1 MPLIPTLVIL
11 LFLTVFIVD
20 RAAVS
25 CRHHR
30 LEWGSQLGPVVL
42 HPDHGARRTLMDKVT
57 VQGKGL
63 CLLIADDHAIFAE
76 ALRVYL
82 EKTHTV
88 VGLVR
93 DGRAMVAEAL
103 RVQPDVIVVDVGMPL
118 LNGLDAARRINAEA
132 LNIRFV
138 FLTMRDD
145 PNLAAAALELGPV
158 GFVLK
163 NSAGQELL
171 KAIDHVLHGKPY
183 LTPKLRTEDWV
194 ERKSRARQFS
204 TVMTPRQKEV
214 VQLLGEGRTMKE
226 IAGLLDLSEKTVE
239 FHKHHVM
246 QAFNLENNA
255 ALVLFALKQG
265 LISLN
270 P

>member
-1 MPLIPTLVIL
+1 ME
-11 LFLTVFIVD
+11 
-20 RAAVS
+20 S
-25 CRHHR
+25 K
-30 LEWGSQLGPVVL
+30 SVL
-42 HPDHGARRTLMDKVT
+42 
-57 VQGKGL
+57 GKGSH
-63 CLLIADDHAIFAE
+63 LLIADDHAIFAE

-88 VGLVR
+88 VGLVQN
-93 DGRAMVAEAL
+93 GNAMVTEATRL
-103 RVQPDVIVVDVGMPL
+103 RPDVIVVDVGMPL
-118 LNGLDAARRINAEA
+118 LNGLDAARKINLQAP
-132 LNIRFV
+132 NIKFV

-183 LTPKLRTEDWV
+183 LTPKLRAEDWV

-204 TVMTPRQKEV
+204 TEMTPRQREV
-214 VQLLGEGRTMKE
+214 VQLYGEGRSMKE
-226 IAGLLDLSEKTVE
+226 IAGVLDLSEKTVE
-239 FHKHHVM
+239 FHKRQIM
-246 QAFNLENNA
+246 QAFNLRSNA
-255 ALVLFALKQG
+255 DLVLFSLKRG

>member
-1 MPLIPTLVIL
+1 M
-11 LFLTVFIVD
+11 
-20 RAAVS
+20 
-25 CRHHR
+25 
-30 LEWGSQLGPVVL
+30 EN
-42 HPDHGARRTLMDKVT
+42 VT
-57 VQGKGL
+57 VQGKGPR
-63 CLLIADDHAIFAE
+63 LLIADDHAIFAE

-93 DGRAMVAEAL
+93 DGRAMLAEAMRL
-103 RVQPDVIVVDVGMPL
+103 RPDVIVVDVGMPL
-118 LNGLDAARRINAEA
+118 LNGLDAGRKIHLQAPAIK
-132 LNIRFV
+132 FV

-145 PNLAAAALELGPV
+145 PNLTAAALELGAI

-163 NSAGQELL
+163 HSAGQELL

-183 LTPKLRTEDWV
+183 ITPKLRAEDWV
-194 ERKSRARQFS
+194 ETKTRARQFS
-204 TVMTPRQKEV
+204 TEMTPRQKEI
-214 VQLLGEGRTMKE
+214 VQLCGEGRSMKE
-226 IAGLLDLSEKTVE
+226 IASLLDLSEGTVE
-239 FHKHHVM
+239 FHKHHIM
-246 QAFNLENNA
+246 KAFNLQNNA

>member
-1 MPLIPTLVIL
+1 MEGLSV
-11 LFLTVFIVD
+11 
-20 RAAVS
+20 
-25 CRHHR
+25 H
-30 LEWGSQLGPVVL
+30 QK
-42 HPDHGARRTLMDKVT
+42 GAR
-57 VQGKGL
+57 
-63 CLLIADDHAIFAE
+63 LLLADDHAIFAE

-88 VGLVR
+88 LGVVR
-93 DGRAMVAEAL
+93 DGHAMVAEATRL
-103 RVQPDVIVVDVGMPL
+103 RPDVIVVDVGMPL

-132 LNIRFV
+132 PTIRLV

-145 PNLAAAALELGPV
+145 RNLAAAALELGPI

-163 NSAGQELL
+163 HSAGQELL

-183 LTPKLRTEDWV
+183 LTPKLRAEDWV

-204 TVMTPRQKEV
+204 TEMTPRQREV
-214 VQLLGEGRTMKE
+214 VQLYGEGRSMKE

-239 FHKHHVM
+239 FHKNHVM
-246 QAFNLENNA
+246 KAFNLGNNA

-270 P
+270 T

>member
-1 MPLIPTLVIL
+1 
-11 LFLTVFIVD
+11 
-20 RAAVS
+20 
-25 CRHHR
+25 
-30 LEWGSQLGPVVL
+30 
-42 HPDHGARRTLMDKVT
+42 MDKVT

-63 CLLIADDHAIFAE
+63 RLLIADDHAIFAE

-88 VGLVR
+88 VGLAR
-93 DGRAMVAEAL
+93 DGPAMVAEAMRL
-103 RVQPDVIVVDVGMPL
+103 RPDVIVVDVGMPL
-118 LNGLDAARRINAEA
+118 LNGLDAAQRIKLQAP
-132 LNIRFV
+132 NIKFV

-145 PNLAAAALELGPV
+145 PNLAAAALELGAI

-183 LTPKLRTEDWV
+183 LTPKLRAEDWV
-194 ERKSRARQFS
+194 ETKARARQFS
-204 TVMTPRQKEV
+204 KEMTPQQKTV
-214 VQLLGEGRTMKE
+214 VQLLGEGRSMKE

-239 FHKHHVM
+239 FHKHQVM
-246 QAFNLENNA
+246 KAFNLGSNA

>member
-1 MPLIPTLVIL
+1 ME
-11 LFLTVFIVD
+11 
-20 RAAVS
+20 S
-25 CRHHR
+25 K
-30 LEWGSQLGPVVL
+30 S
-42 HPDHGARRTLMDKVT
+42 
-57 VQGKGL
+57 VQGKGSH
-63 CLLIADDHAIFAE
+63 LLIADDHAIFAE

-93 DGRAMVAEAL
+93 DGHAMVAEATRL
-103 RVQPDVIVVDVGMPL
+103 RPDVIVVDVGMPL
-118 LNGLDAARRINAEA
+118 LNGLDAARKINLQA
-132 LNIRFV
+132 LNIKFV

-171 KAIDHVLHGKPY
+171 KAIDHVLRGKPY
-183 LTPKLRTEDWV
+183 LTPKLRAEDWV

-204 TVMTPRQKEV
+204 TEMTPRQREV
-214 VQLLGEGRTMKE
+214 VQLYGEGRSMKE

-239 FHKHHVM
+239 FHKRQIM
-246 QAFNLENNA
+246 QAFNLRSNA
-255 ALVLFALKQG
+255 DLVLFSLKRG